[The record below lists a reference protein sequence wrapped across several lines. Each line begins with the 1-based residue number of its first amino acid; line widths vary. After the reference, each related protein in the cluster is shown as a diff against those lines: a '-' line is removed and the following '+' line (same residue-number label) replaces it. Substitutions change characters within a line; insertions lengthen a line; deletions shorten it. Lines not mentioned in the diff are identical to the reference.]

1 MTVREGRGSEK
12 ELDKHKNKLCSFHQ
26 RKTRT
31 LSFTL
36 HSLSL
41 SLSLSLIMSS
51 VHLSF
56 VLLFV
61 FAFAYVS
68 STACNNGAAAA
79 GGTPAAGIVFCD
91 GGQYCLITSGTS
103 GVCTDFSTSPSGFS
117 GCAPPI
123 TDGGPGGNDH
133 CYTASPAFANT
144 QGGTT
149 GYKCL
154 SDETDSTLL
163 CTAYMLASSLSGTH
177 FTCADSFNSPG
188 TYDYSQTNRFF
199 CGPFSPDRGVRGDP
213 QFTGFRGQDFQVHG
227 IDGAVYNIITH
238 THHQLNAK
246 FNFLQSGTCPAP
258 TISGRR
264 VTNCW
269 SHPGSYM
276 TVLGLQQW
284 INERVLQVDITAGSA
299 ASGFDSIIVDGKP
312 IQVGTN
318 ISIIDEA
325 DNTIAV
331 HIRYVDSHL
340 LIINTPLFSYE
351 VDNSDMFVNN
361 AVKPNVPLMK
371 LQSHGLLGQTWSSQ
385 VYNGTEIKYIEG
397 RIDDY
402 VVTDK
407 SVFGTDFLY
416 NLFSN

>member
-1 MTVREGRGSEK
+1 MSSIR
-12 ELDKHKNKLCSFHQ
+12 
-26 RKTRT
+26 
-31 LSFTL
+31 
-36 HSLSL
+36 LSL
-41 SLSLSLIMSS
+41 
-51 VHLSF
+51 V
-56 VLLFV
+56 VLFIS
-61 FAFAYVS
+61 AFTYVS
-68 STACNNGAAAA
+68 STACNNGADAS
-79 GGTPAAGIVFCD
+79 GGNPAVELVFCD
-91 GGQYCLITSGTS
+91 GGQYCLVTGTGTTA
-103 GVCTDFSTSPSGFS
+103 GVCTDFSTLPVTNSPGYT
-117 GCAPPI
+117 GCAYPI
-123 TDGGPGGNDH
+123 MDGGPSGGDH
-133 CYTASPAFANT
+133 CYTATFANAH
-144 QGGTT
+144 GTV

-163 CTAYMLASSLSGTH
+163 CTAYELASSLSGVH
-177 FTCADSFNSPG
+177 FTCGDSVNNMPG
-188 TYDYSQTNRFF
+188 TYDNAQGQGDRYF

-402 VVTDK
+402 VVTDEN
-407 SVFGTDFLY
+407 VFGKDFVY